1 MQRETNAT
9 QKKWCGAGRS
19 LRVSAISLYVFPM
32 EIGIYSF
39 AETRFDPT
47 TGRQLD
53 VGSRLR
59 DLLEEIELADEV
71 GLDVFGVGEH
81 HRPDYSVS
89 APAVVLAAAAARTKN
104 IRLTSAVTVLSSDD
118 PVRVFQDFA
127 TLDQISGGRAE
138 IMVGRG
144 SFTESFPLF
153 GQDLSDYDEL
163 FAENLDLLLKVREQ
177 ERITWSGQHRPS
189 IDDRAVYPRP
199 LLDPIPVWI
208 AVGGTPQS
216 VVRAAT
222 LGLPMALAIIG
233 GAPARFRHVV
243 DLYRATAA
251 RAGHDPVALP
261 ISINSHGFLADD
273 PGDAAEIAFP
283 PFAET
288 MTRIGRE
295 RGWPPTSRGQFDA
308 EATLRGALFVGS
320 PQEVIEKIL
329 YQHEIF
335 RHERFLIQLTVG
347 PMPHADVMRA
357 IELLGTEVAPVVRRE
372 VGVTESQEGAAESQS
387 EKVKS

>member
-1 MQRETNAT
+1 
-9 QKKWCGAGRS
+9 
-19 LRVSAISLYVFPM
+19 M

-47 TGRQLD
+47 AGRQLD

-127 TLDQISGGRAE
+127 TLDQISDGRAE

-144 SFTESFPLF
+144 SFTESVPLF

-163 FAENLDLLLKVREQ
+163 FSENLDLLLKVREL

-199 LLDPIPVWI
+199 LQDPIPVWI

-243 DLYRATAA
+243 DLYRETAA
-251 RAGHDPVALP
+251 RAGHDPAALP

-273 PGDAAEIAFP
+273 PGEAAEVAFP

-295 RGWPPTSRGQFDA
+295 RGWPPTSRGQFDV
-308 EATLRGALFVGS
+308 ETTLRGALFVGS
-320 PQEVIEKIL
+320 PREVIEKIL

-372 VGVTESQEGAAESQS
+372 VGVAESQS
-387 EKVKS
+387 EKVKP